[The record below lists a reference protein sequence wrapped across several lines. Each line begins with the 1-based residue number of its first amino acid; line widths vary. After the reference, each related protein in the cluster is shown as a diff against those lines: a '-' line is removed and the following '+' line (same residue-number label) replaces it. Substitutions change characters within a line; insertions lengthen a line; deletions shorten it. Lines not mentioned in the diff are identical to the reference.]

1 MLAVLGAAL
10 ALLYERTGS
19 LWPPIAFHVLNNTL
33 AMIGAL
39 GSDGT
44 GSS

>member
-1 MLAVLGAAL
+1 MVIGIAL
-10 ALLYERTGS
+10 ALLYELTGS
-19 LWPPIAFHVLNNTL
+19 LWPPIAFHVLNNSL

-44 GSS
+44 NGN